1 MARYEFTVTLSG
13 EGDTPEDA
21 WADAV
26 ASFTDDPGL
35 PSEKPVLVEE
45 D

>member
-21 WADAV
+21 WEDAV
-26 ASFTDDPGL
+26 GSFTDDPGL
-35 PSEKPVLVEE
+35 PPVEPVLVEE